1 MTDAII
7 SGILLGLAL
16 VFSLG
21 PAIFTILKLR
31 ISYGKVSAYYF
42 VAGIWISDIIWVVT
56 ANLFGGLL
64 KTLIVHKNLIG
75 LTGGGF
81 LMGLGVFYL
90 FFKKYH
96 SRDEIDSGIRIG
108 AATHAKLFITGLLM
122 NLLNPGVIAL
132 WFAAATKTI
141 TNAFSMN
148 ERIATFSLCL
158 AISMTSD
165 IFKVNLAGKIRRNLT
180 DRNISII
187 NRLAGTMFL
196 LFGLA
201 LIIGTIKMM
210 RTTS

>member
-1 MTDAII
+1 MTDAIL

-31 ISYGKVSAYYF
+31 ISYGKTSAYYF

-64 KTLIVHKNLIG
+64 QTLIVHKDLIG

-81 LMGLGVFYL
+81 LLGLGVFYL

-96 SRDEIDSGIRIG
+96 SRDEIDSGIKIG

-148 ERIATFSLCL
+148 ERLVTFSICL

-180 DRNISII
+180 DRNITII
-187 NRLAGTMFL
+187 NRLAGAMFL

-201 LIIGTIKMM
+201 LIIGTINMM
-210 RTTS
+210 RSAT